1 MFTPT
6 LSRLALNNSPR
17 PQPWGRTARLA
28 SLLAMGLAAAAAQA
42 AAPAAPA
49 FKPDLAKGQAISA
62 TCQACHT
69 ADGSRGTPANPILQG
84 QHPEYLTK
92 QLIEFKAGKRK
103 NAIMQG
109 FAATLSE
116 DDMRHVS
123 AYYASKKAPV
133 GFAQNKDTVALG
145 QRIWRGG
152 IVAKGVP
159 ACSGCHSP
167 NGAGMPAQYPRIG
180 GQHAEYTAL
189 QLANFASGARANNAQ
204 MMTIAGKMSE
214 AEMKAVADYAAGLR

>member
-6 LSRLALNNSPR
+6 PSRRALK
-17 PQPWGRTARLA
+17 A
-28 SLLAMGLAAAAAQA
+28 SLLAPFNAWTWGRAALLAGLVAAGTAQA
-42 AAPAAPA
+42 ATPAAPA
-49 FKPDLAKGQAISA
+49 FKPDLTKGQALSA

-69 ADGSRGTPANPILQG
+69 IDGSRGTPANPILQG
-84 QHPEYLTK
+84 QHPEYLVK
-92 QLIEFKAGKRK
+92 QLQEFKAGKRK

-109 FAATLSE
+109 FAAMLSE

-123 AYYASKKAPV
+123 AFYASKKAPP
-133 GFAQNKDTVALG
+133 GFAQNKATVELG
-145 QRIWRGG
+145 EQIWRGG

-159 ACSGCHSP
+159 SCAGCHSP
-167 NGAGMPAQYPRIG
+167 NGAGIPAQYPRIG

-189 QLANFASGARANNAQ
+189 QLSTFSSGARANNAQ